1 MSPTTYKRQTPHTE
15 DDETESKAKE
25 DGARELRAEEEE
37 EPSTSPTLEGI
48 IEDMIESK
56 AEGLREELD
65 ELERQIETVDDFA
78 RISLNERKVKQ
89 NEVRLSEFSDSLT
102 AFAEKAFE
110 NLNELESRLDTQAL
124 LLAAILESLDDVDL
138 SDVRRHRS
146 EQLVMDATPE
156 ERLASVID
164 RTDDTQ

>member
-1 MSPTTYKRQTPHTE
+1 MSPTTFQRQSPRTK
-15 DDETESKAKE
+15 DDETEPEAKE
-25 DGARELRAEEEE
+25 NGAGELQAEDE

-48 IEDMIESK
+48 IEEMIESRT
-56 AEGLREELD
+56 EGLREELD
-65 ELERQIETVDDFA
+65 ELERQIETVDNFA

-89 NEVRLSEFSDSLT
+89 NEVKLSEFSGSLT

-110 NLNELESRLDTQAL
+110 NLNDLENRLDTQAL

-138 SDVRRHRS
+138 SEVHRHRS

-164 RTDDTQ
+164 SPDDTQ